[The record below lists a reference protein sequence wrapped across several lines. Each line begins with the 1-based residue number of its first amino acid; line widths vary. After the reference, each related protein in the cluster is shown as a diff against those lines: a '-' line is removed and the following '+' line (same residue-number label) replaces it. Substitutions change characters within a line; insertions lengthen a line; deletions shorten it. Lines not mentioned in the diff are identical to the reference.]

1 MKDLKQILVD
11 NPHEHPLIYL
21 NGVRESELQSLLQL
35 MYKGET
41 KYKKGQREP
50 FLKLIQHLEMP
61 GLIFPR
67 ETNLFINKSI
77 KNSTDMILN
86 TEKLKQEP
94 FTYENESDLK
104 GKTNGLLIPHDKIL
118 NGEGVNFE
126 CDRCDYK
133 TTRWDSLQRHHKSIH
148 EYVRYECNLC
158 EYKATRRYRIK
169 AHWESEH
176 EGISHEWQ

>member
-1 MKDLKQILVD
+1 MKTNVLEISRFSNENIPFVPESFTGYKNCTDVTIVSDELMIHKVHKSVLSASSKVLKQILVD

-67 ETNLFINKSI
+67 ETNLFINKLSYYF
-77 KNSTDMILN
+77 K
-86 TEKLKQEP
+86 
-94 FTYENESDLK
+94 
-104 GKTNGLLIPHDKIL
+104 HD
-118 NGEGVNFE
+118 F
-126 CDRCDYK
+126 
-133 TTRWDSLQRHHKSIH
+133 
-148 EYVRYECNLC
+148 
-158 EYKATRRYRIK
+158 
-169 AHWESEH
+169 
-176 EGISHEWQ
+176 